1 MNSEICLVVTVGF
14 LFRDITSDLIMSLR
28 PVLTRWCVCIT
39 IRSIPLRLMMM
50 RSEPILTPSVA
61 TASVGVDWLLANSD
75 PNRRF
80 GEGLLIDHQSLAKR

>member
-1 MNSEICLVVTVGF
+1 
-14 LFRDITSDLIMSLR
+14 
-28 PVLTRWCVCIT
+28 
-39 IRSIPLRLMMM
+39 MMM